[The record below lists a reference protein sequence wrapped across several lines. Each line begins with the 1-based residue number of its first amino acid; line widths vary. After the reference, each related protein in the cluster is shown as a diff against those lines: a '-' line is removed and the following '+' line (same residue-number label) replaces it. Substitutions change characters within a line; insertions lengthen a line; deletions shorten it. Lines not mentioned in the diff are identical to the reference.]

1 MILKPEQHHTVLRYG
16 MMLFCFFLPLAPR
29 VAVYLS
35 VAIFVSWLFTKQ
47 LKIRIQR
54 MFRLLPL
61 LFLTFFVLYLIG
73 MIYTEDIA
81 MGWSVVERKLSFLI
95 FPLLFFTAER
105 IHKEECRRSLDLFLL
120 GCTAASLYCLGC
132 AGWDLANTGANHF
145 FYKDL
150 GAYLK
155 FHPTYFAMYIG
166 FCLFLVLRRIFFE
179 WYDIRPRL
187 RWIYLGLVPY
197 WAIFLV
203 LLSARMQLLI
213 LALLLSISL
222 VFWMYQQR
230 QLLKGLTVAV
240 GMAFLGGI
248 FLVAVPSTSYRFT
261 ALVEKIRSG
270 ETANIRIDIWRA
282 AWPTVKGNWVKGL
295 GTGDVQ
301 TGLDQAYTVVNLEAA
316 LSKHLNAHN
325 QYLQTTLA
333 LGFLGLSIW
342 VFLLFQSFLAAYR
355 THFYLI
361 QWFLWLF
368 TLSCLTESMLE
379 TQRGILFFG
388 FIGTM
393 LIAYH
398 PPYEQPFSWPNRS
411 KEQRQ
416 ERRLARKKRRH
427 H

>member
-16 MMLFCFFLPLAPR
+16 MMLFCLFLPLAPR
-29 VAVYLS
+29 IAVYIS
-35 VAIFVSWLFTKQ
+35 GAIFVSWLFTKEID
-47 LKIRIQR
+47 LRIRR
-54 MFRLLPL
+54 LFRLLPL
-61 LFLTFFVLYLIG
+61 LFIAFFVLYLLG
-73 MIYTEDIA
+73 MTITEHVE

-105 IHKEECRRSLDLFLL
+105 IYEEECRRSLDLFLA
-120 GCTAASLYCLGC
+120 GCTIASLYCLSG
-132 AGWDLANTGANHF
+132 AAWDFLANGENNF

-150 GAYLK
+150 GSYLQ

-187 RWIYLGLVPY
+187 RWIYLTLAPY

-213 LALLLSISL
+213 LGLLLSISL
-222 VFWMYQQR
+222 IFWMHQQK
-230 QLLKGLTVAV
+230 QLWKGLLVV
-240 GMAFLGGI
+240 GSLALLGI
-248 FLVAVPSTSYRFT
+248 VLFSTIPAARFRFD
-261 ALVEKIRSG
+261 ALIEQIRSG
-270 ETANIRIDIWRA
+270 ETANIRLDIWSS
-282 AWPTVKGNWVKGL
+282 AWPSVQEKWLTGH

-301 TGLDQAYTVVNLEAA
+301 AELDRVYQQVDLQPALE
-316 LSKHLNAHN
+316 KHLNAHN

-333 LGFLGLSIW
+333 LGSLGLG
-342 VFLLFQSFLAAYR
+342 VFCFLLFQSFLAAYR
-355 THFYLI
+355 THFYLL

-388 FIGTM
+388 FFGTM
-393 LIAYH
+393 LLAYH
-398 PPYEQPFSWPNRS
+398 PPHERRFGWPNRS

-416 ERRLARKKRRH
+416 QRRRNRRNKRLN
-427 H
+427 